1 MPAVQ
6 FRIARPTNQLD
17 KLIAFYEKGL
27 GLRRVGEFWNHEDYD
42 GVMIGLPD
50 SRYHLEF
57 TQSKEKM
64 ELPQPTKE
72 HLLVFYVADRFE
84 RDKIAERLA
93 ALGFL
98 ETEPENP
105 YWGRGGITIAD
116 PDGWQIVLMNT
127 PGI

>member
-17 KLIAFYEKGL
+17 KLIAFYEEGL
-27 GLRRVGEFWNHEDYD
+27 GLKRVGEFWNHEGYD
-42 GVMIGLPD
+42 GIMFGLPD
-50 SRYHLEF
+50 SQYHLEF
-57 TQSKEKM
+57 TQCKGKM

-72 HLLVFYVADRFE
+72 HLLVFYVGDRLE
-84 RDKIAERLA
+84 RDNIADRLA
-93 ALGFL
+93 ALGYL

-105 YWGRGGITIAD
+105 YWGRGGLTFED
-116 PDGWQIVLMNT
+116 PDGWPIVLMNT

>member
-17 KLIAFYEKGL
+17 KLIAFYEEGL
-27 GLRRVGEFWNHEDYD
+27 GLKRVGEFWNHEGYD
-42 GVMIGLPD
+42 GIMFGLPD
-50 SRYHLEF
+50 SQYHLEF

-64 ELPQPTKE
+64 VLPQPAKE
-72 HLLVFYVADRFE
+72 LLLVFYVGDRLE
-84 RDKIAERLA
+84 RDNIADRLA
-93 ALGFL
+93 ALGYL

-105 YWGRGGITIAD
+105 YWSRGGLTFED
-116 PDGWQIVLMNT
+116 PDGWRIVLMNT